1 MKSSLLKRVRRGFT
15 LIELMIVVAILGI
28 LAAVAI
34 PAMVKY
40 LRRAKTTEAVDK
52 LAFLYRSSST
62 YATGER
68 VARGLGAASIAPQFP
83 ATAPITPAAVPA
95 GVRVTDPAGTWDNA
109 TWQAL
114 DFSIADPHY
123 YCYQYDSTGV
133 GPAARFT
140 ARALG
145 DLDGDS
151 TRSTFERAGGLNAQ
165 NEMFGSPGIYM
176 ENELE

>member
-1 MKSSLLKRVRRGFT
+1 MSMIARGFT
-15 LIELMIVVAILGI
+15 LIELMIIVAILGI

-34 PAMVKY
+34 PSMIKY

-52 LAFLYRSSST
+52 LSHLYRNSGT

-68 VARGLGAASIAPQFP
+68 PTRGIGGAILQPQFP
-83 ATAPITPAAVPA
+83 VTQALTPMAVPA
-95 GVRVTDPAGTWDNA
+95 GVRVTDPVGTWDRP

-123 YCYQYDSTGV
+123 YSFEYVSTGT
-133 GPAARFT
+133 GTTAAFT

-145 DLDGDS
+145 DLDGDGN
-151 TRSTFERAGGLNAQ
+151 RSTFERAGALNSQ
-165 NEMFGSPGIYM
+165 REMYGSPGIFM
-176 ENELE
+176 ASELE

>member
-1 MKSSLLKRVRRGFT
+1 MKSLLKRTRRGFT

-34 PAMVKY
+34 PSMIKY

-52 LAFLYRSSST
+52 LSYLYRNSGT

-68 VARGLGAASIAPQFP
+68 VGRGMTGASVAPQFP
-83 ATAPITPAAVPA
+83 GTQMLTPMAVAA
-95 GVRVTDPAGTWDNA
+95 GVRVTDPVGTWDTV

-123 YCYQYDSTGV
+123 YSFEYVSTGT
-133 GPAARFT
+133 GATSNFT

-145 DLDGDS
+145 DLDGDGN
-151 TRSTFERAGGLNAQ
+151 RSTFERAGALNTQ
-165 NEMFGSPGIYM
+165 REMYGSAGIYM
-176 ENELE
+176 ESELE

>member
-1 MKSSLLKRVRRGFT
+1 MKTLSNRARRGFT

-34 PAMVKY
+34 PAMIKY

-68 VARGLGAASIAPQFP
+68 VTRGTAATALAPQFP
-83 ATAPITPAAVPA
+83 TSAGPTPATIAA
-95 GVRVTDPAGTWDNA
+95 GIRVTDAVGTWDLP

-114 DFSIADPHY
+114 DFAIADPHY
-123 YCYQYDSTGV
+123 YSFQYESTGV
-133 GPAARFT
+133 GTAARFT

-145 DLDGDS
+145 NLDGDG
-151 TRSTFERAGGLNAQ
+151 TNSTFERAGGLNAQ

>member
-1 MKSSLLKRVRRGFT
+1 MKSLLKRTRRGFT

-34 PAMVKY
+34 PAMIKY

-68 VARGLGAASIAPQFP
+68 VNRGIAAAALAPQFP
-83 ATAPITPAAVPA
+83 ASSAVTPATVAA
-95 GVRVTDPAGTWDNA
+95 GIRVTDPPGTWDA
-109 TWQAL
+109 PTWQAL
-114 DFSIADPHY
+114 DFAIADPHY
-123 YCYQYDSTGV
+123 YSFEYTSTGV
-133 GPAARFT
+133 GGAAQFT

-145 DLDGDS
+145 NLDGDA
-151 TRSTFERAGGLNAQ
+151 TNSTFERAGALNAQ
-165 NEMFGSPGIYM
+165 NEMYGSPGIYM

>member
-1 MKSSLLKRVRRGFT
+1 MKSLLKRTRRGFT

-34 PAMVKY
+34 PSMIKY

-52 LAFLYRSSST
+52 LSHLYRNSGT

-68 VARGLGAASIAPQFP
+68 VTQGLGGAALQPQFP
-83 ATAPITPAAVPA
+83 GAQGLTPAVVPV
-95 GVRVTDPAGTWDNA
+95 GVRVTDPVGTWDIA

-123 YCYQYDSTGV
+123 YAYEYASNGV
-133 GPAARFT
+133 GTAAAFT
-140 ARALG
+140 ARANG
-145 DLDGDS
+145 DLDGDGNL
-151 TRSTFERAGGLNAQ
+151 STFERAGALNAQ
-165 NEMFGSPGIYM
+165 REMYGSPGIFM
-176 ENELE
+176 ASELE

>member
-1 MKSSLLKRVRRGFT
+1 MKSLLKRTRRGFT

-34 PAMVKY
+34 PAMIKY

-68 VARGLGAASIAPQFP
+68 VTRGTAAVAIPPQFP
-83 ATAPITPAAVPA
+83 SSAGPTPATVAA
-95 GVRVTDPAGTWDNA
+95 GIRVTDAVGTWDVA
-109 TWQAL
+109 TWQSL
-114 DFSIADPHY
+114 DFAIADPHY
-123 YCYQYDSTGV
+123 YSYEYESTGV
-133 GPAARFT
+133 GTASRFT

-145 DLDGDS
+145 DLDGDGN
-151 TRSTFERAGGLNAQ
+151 RSTFERAGGLNTQ

-176 ENELE
+176 NSELE

>member
-1 MKSSLLKRVRRGFT
+1 MKSLLKRTRTGFT

-34 PAMVKY
+34 PSMIKY

-52 LAFLYRSSST
+52 LSYLYRNSGT

-68 VARGLGAASIAPQFP
+68 VTRGLSGAALQPQFP
-83 ATAPITPAAVPA
+83 VTQAVTPATIAA
-95 GVRVTDPAGTWDNA
+95 GVRVLDPAGTWDTA

-123 YCYQYDSTGV
+123 YSFEYTSTGV
-133 GPAARFT
+133 GTAAQFT
-140 ARALG
+140 ARANG
-145 DLDGDS
+145 DLDGDGS
-151 TRSTFERAGGLNAQ
+151 LSTFERAGALNAQ
-165 NEMFGSPGIYM
+165 REMFGSQGIYM
-176 ENELE
+176 ESELE

>member
-1 MKSSLLKRVRRGFT
+1 MKSLLKRTRRGFT

-34 PAMVKY
+34 PSMIKY

-52 LAFLYRSSST
+52 LSYLYRNSGT

-68 VARGLGAASIAPQFP
+68 VNRGIGGAAIQPQFP
-83 ATAPITPAAVPA
+83 ATQALTPMAVPA
-95 GVRVTDPAGTWDNA
+95 GVRVTDPVGTWDTL

-123 YCYQYDSTGV
+123 YSFEYVSMGTGTT
-133 GPAARFT
+133 AAFT

-145 DLDGDS
+145 DLDGD
-151 TRSTFERAGGLNAQ
+151 TNLSTFERAGALNSQ
-165 NEMFGSPGIYM
+165 REMYGSPGIFM
-176 ENELE
+176 ASELE

>member
-1 MKSSLLKRVRRGFT
+1 MKSLLKRTRRGFT

-34 PAMVKY
+34 PSMIKY

-52 LAFLYRSSST
+52 LSYLYRNSGT

-68 VARGLGAASIAPQFP
+68 VTQGLGATALAPQFP
-83 ATAPITPAAVPA
+83 ATQGLTPATVNA
-95 GVRVTDPAGTWDNA
+95 GVKQVDAANTWDTP

-123 YCYQYDSTGV
+123 YSFEYVSTGT
-133 GPAARFT
+133 GTAAGFT
-140 ARALG
+140 ARANG
-145 DLDGDS
+145 DLDGDGVL
-151 TRSTFERAGGLNAQ
+151 STFERAGALNAQ
-165 NEMFGSPGIYM
+165 REMYGSQGIFM
-176 ENELE
+176 NNELE

>member
-1 MKSSLLKRVRRGFT
+1 MKSLLKRTRRGFT

-34 PAMVKY
+34 PSMIKY

-52 LAFLYRSSST
+52 LSYLYRNSGT

-68 VARGLGAASIAPQFP
+68 VNRGLGGAALAPQFP
-83 ATAPITPAAVPA
+83 APQALTPAAVPA
-95 GVRVTDPAGTWDNA
+95 GVRVTDPVGTWDTA

-123 YCYQYDSTGV
+123 YSFEYESSGV
-133 GPAARFT
+133 GTAAGFT

-145 DLDGDS
+145 DLDGDGN
-151 TRSTFERAGGLNAQ
+151 RSTFERAGALNSQ
-165 NEMFGSPGIYM
+165 REMYGSPGVYM
-176 ENELE
+176 ESELE

>member
-1 MKSSLLKRVRRGFT
+1 
-15 LIELMIVVAILGI
+15 LMIVVAILGI

-34 PAMVKY
+34 PAMIKY

-68 VARGLGAASIAPQFP
+68 VTRGTGATALAPQFP
-83 ATAPITPAAVPA
+83 VSTGPTPATIAA
-95 GVRVTDPAGTWDNA
+95 GIRVTDAVGTWDSA
-109 TWQAL
+109 SWQAL
-114 DFSIADPHY
+114 SFSIADPHY
-123 YCYQYDSTGV
+123 YSFQYESTGT
-133 GPAARFT
+133 GTAARFT

-145 DLDGDS
+145 NLDGDG
-151 TRSTFERAGGLNAQ
+151 TNSTFERAGGLNTQ
-165 NEMFGSPGIYM
+165 LEMFGSPGIYM